1 MRRPTKAPAIVRDVM
16 GRLAA
21 IYPYVRTELRHHNT
35 FELLLAT
42 ILSAQC
48 TDARVNQVTPAL
60 FARYPTPFHLVG
72 ANREAV
78 EALIRPTGFYKSKA
92 RHIVG
97 CATGLVERFGGQV
110 PDTLE
115 ALITLPGV
123 GRKTANVVL
132 GTAFGKPAV
141 VVDTHV
147 RRVTR
152 RMKWTRSDNPDRIER
167 DLESLLLRE
176 EWTDGAH
183 RLLLHGRY
191 TCVARNPRCLGCR
204 LSDLCPAEAEK
215 RRAQA
220 RGGRTLPS

>member
-1 MRRPTKAPAIVRDVM
+1 M

-21 IYPYVRTELRHHNT
+21 IYPHVRTALRHHNT

-60 FARYPTPFHLVG
+60 FAHYPTPFHFVDVD
-72 ANREAV
+72 REAV
-78 EALIRPTGFYKSKA
+78 EALIHSTGFYKSKA
-92 RHIVG
+92 RHIIG

-110 PDTLE
+110 PDTLD

-132 GTAFGKPAV
+132 GTAFGQPAV

-152 RMKWTRSDNPDRIER
+152 RMKWTRSDDPDQIER
-167 DLESLLLRE
+167 DLGRLLLRE

-191 TCVARNPRCLGCR
+191 TCVARKPRCLDCP

-215 RRAQA
+215 RRAQM
-220 RGGRTLPS
+220 R